1 MNVQRRT
8 FLQVLGA
15 LGISIAAPSQAVKT
29 LEDFKVVCD
38 QLPVGLKEQGTYAL
52 VAFHR
57 EWVARRSPFWRVPFA
72 ECQRVLSQH
81 GVVEGDHVWV
91 KLPLIQ
97 RPNPYLEVE
106 GDPFFLPGGQS
117 MRFAA
122 SKIVYAQDG
131 ANFRIVKNRE
141 TGIAGAEI
149 VIPKVLH
156 TTQVPTLHPLNHAF
170 GQNAAEFGEILVL

>member
-1 MNVQRRT
+1 MNIQRRT

-29 LEDFKVVCD
+29 IEDFKVVCD
-38 QLPVGLKEQGTYAL
+38 QMPAGLKEQGTYAL

-57 EWVARRSPFWRVPFA
+57 EWVARRSPFWRVPFK
-72 ECQRVLSQH
+72 ECQRVLNQH
-81 GVVEGDHVWV
+81 GVVEGNHVWV

-117 MRFAA
+117 MRYAA

-131 ANFRIVKNRE
+131 VNFRIVKNRVS
-141 TGIAGAEI
+141 GVDQREI
-149 VIPKVLH
+149 VIPKVMH

-170 GQNAAEFGEILVL
+170 GQSAAEFGEILVL